1 MEKRETGE
9 LKELGPSELNRVKE
23 HKARQTAD
31 AEDPMLNQE
40 LIGLGEVNQD
50 LISST

>member
-1 MEKRETGE
+1 MEKRETSE
-9 LKELGPSELNRVKE
+9 LKELGPSGLKRMKE
-23 HKARQTAD
+23 HKASQTAD
-31 AEDPMLNQE
+31 VGDPMLNQE